1 MSSSIVVVLLLLSSF
16 LQAGLG
22 FGHKTWTP
30 FSLQA
35 HTQRMEQLDVE
46 LVGLILCFVDR
57 LALPASRAVCRR
69 WQRAT
74 VPLSPLMSASHG
86 PHLFSLQLA
95 GWGWLSVLQWAQAN
109 GCPWHP
115 DACGEAAQEGH
126 LDVLDWMLAKGYLD
140 PADSSMVCCQ
150 AAQGGR
156 MAVLEWLR
164 DRGCRW
170 DALTCAGAALGGH
183 LALLQRLRAEGCPW
197 DRETYLHAANSEV
210 LQWALANGCPVGP

>member
-1 MSSSIVVVLLLLSSF
+1 
-16 LQAGLG
+16 
-22 FGHKTWTP
+22 
-30 FSLQA
+30 
-35 HTQRMEQLDVE
+35 
-46 LVGLILCFVDR
+46 
-57 LALPASRAVCRR
+57 
-69 WQRAT
+69 
-74 VPLSPLMSASHG
+74 
-86 PHLFSLQLA
+86 
-95 GWGWLSVLQWAQAN
+95 
-109 GCPWHP
+109 
-115 DACGEAAQEGH
+115 
-126 LDVLDWMLAKGYLD
+126 MLAKGYLD